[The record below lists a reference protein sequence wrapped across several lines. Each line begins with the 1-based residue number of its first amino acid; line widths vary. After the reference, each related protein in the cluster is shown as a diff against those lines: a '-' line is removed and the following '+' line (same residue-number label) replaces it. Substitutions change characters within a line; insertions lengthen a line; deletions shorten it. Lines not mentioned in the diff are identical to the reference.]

1 MNYSRLI
8 TAILFLWMTS
18 ALFKYGN
25 QNYEVLKA
33 DFGLLAPLMCFIAG
47 VLLGCSAIVLLIKSF
62 RKT

>member
-1 MNYSRLI
+1 MNYGRLI
-8 TAILFLWMTS
+8 TEILFLWMTS

-25 QNYEVLKA
+25 QNYEALKA

-47 VLLGCSAIVLLIKSF
+47 VLLGCSAIILLIKSF